1 MKEPNVLK
9 KWELGDGEGDPDHPE
24 TWKLFDIFSTS
35 LAPFICDASSLGSIN
50 KTYPPRYVY
59 LSDYWLGR
67 IVGSDLVAG
76 SRPDRWPGDFKHKG
90 HIQPTRQPK
99 GSAYYTKDAHGRL
112 CYAVVGGCYQLH
124 GFEGAIQGLA
134 MIKRGTG
141 LPNASKKVEEG
152 NLVMHPGVKPTSV
165 PMPIPSSGSTS
176 ISKPVPKPVSTSI
189 PAQVPTFTTIPAHM
203 PAQTPSQTY
212 STSSTQ
218 LSAPATNKN
227 SNLKRRIIG
236 ENLNPRIPVKRTR
249 IEGKEGDDID
259 VIPMLVS
266 EDENKEPEPAQE
278 LEDTRLMCEFL
289 YETARNQG
297 KILVDLGQQY
307 KEVIGVKEYTILKK
321 KCREISES
329 TSSMI
334 RTFLESYPNGRKM
347 FKASKGS

>member
-1 MKEPNVLK
+1 
-9 KWELGDGEGDPDHPE
+9 
-24 TWKLFDIFSTS
+24 
-35 LAPFICDASSLGSIN
+35 
-50 KTYPPRYVY
+50 
-59 LSDYWLGR
+59 
-67 IVGSDLVAG
+67 
-76 SRPDRWPGDFKHKG
+76 
-90 HIQPTRQPK
+90 
-99 GSAYYTKDAHGRL
+99 
-112 CYAVVGGCYQLH
+112 
-124 GFEGAIQGLA
+124 
-134 MIKRGTG
+134 MIKRGIG

-165 PMPIPSSGSTS
+165 SMPIPSSGSTS
-176 ISKPVPKPVSTSI
+176 ISKSVPKPISTSI

-236 ENLNPRIPVKRTR
+236 ENLNPRIPVKRTC